1 MNITKIIL
9 TITIIP
15 LVVSLNACS
24 VFRPVGQENFDCNGK
39 KSTDPY
45 CRSFKG
51 VDRSTTG
58 EIPDTKFD
66 AAFNY
71 VDRDKYMGDYVDSN
85 GKPTKEATQAA
96 ANGTLPHEITG
107 AGASIIP
114 GAPVRQVPVVQKI
127 WVNRYVDGSDKL
139 HQPVEIYQEVIGSRW
154 SGFLPAQ
161 QAKSNAEERIYPHY
175 SEKKLNSNAASTG
188 AVQTNSTEDRSNL
201 DGALEERT
209 VPMPAVENGR
219 EQPSNPQ

>member
-1 MNITKIIL
+1 MKIKKIIFTVTTVPFL
-9 TITIIP
+9 I
-15 LVVSLNACS
+15 SLSACS

-66 AAFNY
+66 AAFNF
-71 VDRDKYMGDYVDSN
+71 VDRDKYMGDYVDNN
-85 GKPTKEATQAA
+85 GKPTKEAAQAA
-96 ANGTLPHEITG
+96 ANGTLPHEINSVG
-107 AGASIIP
+107 SSIVP
-114 GAPVRQVPVVQKI
+114 GAPVRQAPVVQKI

-154 SGFLPAQ
+154 SGFVPGQ
-161 QAKSNAEERIYPHY
+161 QSKANNGEERIYPHY
-175 SEKKLNSNAASTG
+175 PDKKTNAGSP
-188 AVQTNSTEDRSNL
+188 QQPISTEDRSQV
-201 DGALEERT
+201 DASSDEKT

-219 EQPSNPQ
+219 DQPSNPQ